1 MWTIDTPWF
10 DVAVVMTIF
19 AVGSI
24 LFGRFEE
31 HKPRGRR
38 LAKVVIVLVVTLVV
52 RQIAGRV
59 YAYALLSLPLAG
71 AAWLHLV
78 WLPRHGVSGWTAEPR
93 ARYLELVTQRRRH
106 RAPRHHALDTQVEPV
121 THCDN

>member
-10 DVAVVMTIF
+10 DVAVVMSIF

-31 HKPRGRR
+31 HKHRGRR
-38 LAKVVIVLVVTLVV
+38 LTKMVVVLVVTLVV
-52 RQIAGRV
+52 RHLAGRM
-59 YAYALLSLPLAG
+59 YAYALLSLPLAA
-71 AAWLHLV
+71 AAWLHVV

-93 ARYLELVTQRRRH
+93 ARYLELVAQRRR
-106 RAPRHHALDTQVEPV
+106 P
-121 THCDN
+121 